1 MKIII
6 TIIVIL
12 TLLMAGFCWFV
23 LRSTLK
29 DISDK
34 APYSEMLHDRMMTR
48 REMVLAKNLPE
59 FKVKEQLYISENTI
73 LFEGVKKIAK
83 LPKNTEVKF
92 LKAYEFTGG
101 TSGITRIVL
110 TGDVKINNVLY
121 KIEYQMSIPI
131 DDFTVKTGS
140 KEFLQ
145 KSEQVFNEL
154 FRRD

>member
-12 TLLMAGFCWFV
+12 TLLMVGFCWFV
-23 LRSTLK
+23 LRGKIK

-34 APYSEMLHDRMMTR
+34 APYSEMLRDKMMTR

-59 FKVKEQLYISENTI
+59 FKVKEPLYISENTI
-73 LFEGVKKIAK
+73 LFEGVEKIAK

-92 LKAYEFTGG
+92 LKAYAHTGG

-110 TGDVKINNVLY
+110 TGEVKINNVLH

-131 DDFTVKTGS
+131 DDFTVKTDS

-145 KSEQVFNEL
+145 KSEEVFNEL
-154 FRRD
+154 FKRG